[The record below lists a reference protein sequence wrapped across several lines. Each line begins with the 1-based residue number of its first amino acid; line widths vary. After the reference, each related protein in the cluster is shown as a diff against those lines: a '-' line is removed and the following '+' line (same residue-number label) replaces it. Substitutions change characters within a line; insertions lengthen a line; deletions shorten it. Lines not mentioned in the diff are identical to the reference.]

1 MTDAL
6 FFPFTYKFSNEYFSS
21 SILHPGGASRVSQVD
36 GGSDVA
42 QAWQL
47 FAERDHQRNNGL
59 CQHFCLGGSHL
70 PPTLTLMPD
79 NSVPP
84 RVSLAPFKWLEL
96 RRVSWREPM
105 RSPLKGTAWDSRS
118 PLSPSSSI
126 PAGFYSQKLWGLLF
140 LALGPWAGGP
150 AMGPPGSSG
159 ETSEAQISL
168 LTFILHMWV
177 WGPGRSTSPPL
188 LPVSLRFH
196 LPLFG
201 GRTSIQL
208 DSRPFRTM
216 AVL

>member
-1 MTDAL
+1 MNDRCF

-42 QAWQL
+42 PAWQL

-118 PLSPSSSI
+118 PLSPSTSI
-126 PAGFYSQKLWGLLF
+126 PAGFYSQKFWGLLF
-140 LALGPWAGGP
+140 LALEPQAGGP
-150 AMGPPGSSG
+150 EVGLGSLTPQGEPPQPRHPSQFLSAICGC
-159 ETSEAQISL
+159 ETSLFLVSAPPTSL
-168 LTFILHMWV
+168 NV
-177 WGPGRSTSPPL
+177 ASSTCP
-188 LPVSLRFH
+188 
-196 LPLFG
+196 
-201 GRTSIQL
+201 
-208 DSRPFRTM
+208 
-216 AVL
+216 